1 MATRVALV
9 TTLLLPKGSSSVL
22 ASFVKWHTSLG
33 IDTLYLYFDDD
44 ASDEPE
50 GWREADHPQVI
61 RVRRS
66 PQLLE
71 EQQENARAGRASA
84 PTQRKSAR
92 RP

>member
-50 GWREADHPQVI
+50 GCVA
-61 RVRRS
+61 RV
-66 PQLLE
+66 
-71 EQQENARAGRASA
+71 
-84 PTQRKSAR
+84 
-92 RP
+92 